1 MQHYGQPLSTRGF
14 TKGNLNVGNLC
25 GFNTFLRNAGAVSAA
40 DGCDFTC
47 NAGFV
52 KKTVGRTCAT
62 PDTGK
67 YADAGIEKSCDNP
80 TGAATGF
87 DVFLQNTGAVDSA
100 DGCGFSCKSGYVK
113 DASAR
118 ECNFPALGKYVNNL
132 GAEVSCNL
140 IAIEGTAVATWQEG
154 AASTDTDCPFSCTAG
169 YVVDTATPKCKY
181 PTQGTYADAQ
191 GAEVSCT
198 DISGIT
204 GFGSWLDGAATDADS
219 CPFSCASGYTIS
231 GRTCN
236 KAIPKTLAL
245 GQDTSRVL
253 FDNGEV
259 ESWGKVST
267 SPFRTHIKENLGG
280 NTPQALASGDS
291 HQCIILKNGNLNHG
305 SLMCWGQNG
314 DGQLGVGGTN
324 PKATPT
330 AVTAGVLG
338 DAGDGTPKM
347 VKSVAAGSTHTCAL
361 LSDDA
366 VVCWGD
372 NSEGQIGGGTPSSTK
387 TISGTLG
394 KPLSGTAAHIAAGG
408 YHTCAVL
415 SDKSVQ
421 CWGSNSAGQTG
432 GGTPNLGVGK
442 TATEIAVGATLSCAI
457 LNDATL
463 KCWGYLSSRNL
474 GGKTATGI
482 AVGSLHGCALL
493 NDKTVKCW
501 GANNNY
507 GQLGGGAADSGRV
520 LRGSLGD
527 PLGGQTAIQI
537 VAGAN
542 HSCAIMKLD
551 NSVKCWGDNTNF
563 SSSSYGQIVGE
574 VAMTGGSDG
583 TGTGT
588 GESQTLTASS
598 TPTAIALE
606 EDAGGK
612 ICKITLIDGG
622 NTWILKDYTTSP
634 LTYNTGVRTNISTA
648 IDNMIAEIGSTVNVV
663 GTTNVTLSK
672 SGTDKIA
679 ATTDNAVLN
688 GMSFIIYHDD
698 NGGDCTGVPPST
710 PITLG
715 GASGGAVATG
725 LWVISEDYSYS
736 VSGDKTVNLDSVHT
750 DLGNADFLK
759 ADIADKIVADVNGAS
774 WAGKQK
780 VDLPYTATKLD
791 GSSDANDDCPSG
803 DFCVLFSR
811 VFKGTEGNYGIPFG
825 DRDYEH

>member
-1 MQHYGQPLSTRGF
+1 M
-14 TKGNLNVGNLC
+14 
-25 GFNTFLRNAGAVSAA
+25 
-40 DGCDFTC
+40 
-47 NAGFV
+47 
-52 KKTVGRTCAT
+52 
-62 PDTGK
+62 
-67 YADAGIEKSCDNP
+67 
-80 TGAATGF
+80 
-87 DVFLQNTGAVDSA
+87 
-100 DGCGFSCKSGYVK
+100 
-113 DASAR
+113 
-118 ECNFPALGKYVNNL
+118 
-132 GAEVSCNL
+132 
-140 IAIEGTAVATWQEG
+140 
-154 AASTDTDCPFSCTAG
+154 
-169 YVVDTATPKCKY
+169 
-181 PTQGTYADAQ
+181 
-191 GAEVSCT
+191 
-198 DISGIT
+198 
-204 GFGSWLDGAATDADS
+204 
-219 CPFSCASGYTIS
+219 
-231 GRTCN
+231 
-236 KAIPKTLAL
+236 LAL
-245 GQDTSRVL
+245 GIDTSRIL

-259 ESWGKVST
+259 EAWGKLST
-267 SPFRTHIKENLGG
+267 SPFRTHIKEDLGSH
-280 NTPQALASGDS
+280 TAQALASGDS

-361 LSDDA
+361 LSDDT

-394 KPLSGTAAHIAAGG
+394 KPLSGTATHIAAGG

-463 KCWGYLSSRNL
+463 KCWGYLSSPNL

-507 GQLGGGAADSGRV
+507 GQLGGGAADSSRV

-588 GESQTLTASS
+588 GESQTLTASP
-598 TPTAIALE
+598 TPTGIALE
-606 EDAGGK
+606 SDAGGK
-612 ICKITLIDGG
+612 ICKITLYGG
-622 NTWILKDYTTSP
+622 TLDSNSWIVKNYTTSP
-634 LTYNTGVRTNISTA
+634 LTYNTGASTAISVA
-648 IDNMIAEIGSTVNVV
+648 IDNMIAEIGSSLNIV
-663 GTTNVTLSK
+663 GTTNVTLSRE
-672 SGTDKIA
+672 GNDKIA
-679 ATTDNAVLN
+679 ATVNNAVLN
-688 GMSFIIYHDD
+688 GMSLIIYHTD
-698 NGGDCTGVPPST
+698 NSGDCTASPPST
-710 PITLG
+710 PITLS
-715 GASGGAVATG
+715 GASDGDEAEG
-725 LWVISEDYSYS
+725 LWVISEDSTGT
-736 VSGDKTVNLDSVHT
+736 GDKTINLDSVHT
-750 DLGNADFLK
+750 DLGTTGLSK
-759 ADIADKIVADVNGAS
+759 EDIADKIVVDVNGAS
-774 WAGKQK
+774 WAGKQN

-825 DRDYEH
+825 DRDYEHL